1 MGELTPQNTPTYPD
15 LAGKVVVITGGSKG
29 IGRACCRALAING
42 ARIVIVSRSRRPVFE
57 AVEECHEL
65 GAEAIGISADAS
77 SLKDMEAVKAET
89 ERSFGEA
96 DILLPYAGGFGAF
109 TTSWETGLDE
119 WREVIEQNLTSTH
132 IAVSLFIPD
141 MIERRSGS
149 IVTMSSISG
158 RFLDKL
164 VTASY
169 AAAKAGVIMYT
180 RHTAIEAGE
189 SGVRI
194 NSIAPGT
201 VTSER
206 VQLIMEEAAK
216 EHTAGLSPLGRL
228 GTPEDCALATLFLAS
243 DSSAWMTGVTLDVSG
258 GRVML

>member
-1 MGELTPQNTPTYPD
+1 MRLNAENTPTYPD
-15 LAGKVVVITGGSKG
+15 LVGRVAVVTGATKG
-29 IGRACCRALAING
+29 IGRACCRALALN
-42 ARIVIVSRSRRPVFE
+42 RVKVVVVSRSKDLVDE
-57 AVEECHEL
+57 TVDEL
-65 GAEAIGISADAS
+65 CGLGTESIGIAADATS
-77 SLKDMEAVKAET
+77 VRDVERIRTEA
-89 ERSFGEA
+89 ERSLGPT
-96 DILLPYAGGFGAF
+96 DILLPFAGGFSNF
-109 TTSWETGLDE
+109 TTSWDISLEE
-119 WREVIEQNLTSTH
+119 WNDVMNQNLTSTH
-132 IAVSLFIPD
+132 VAVSTFIPG
-141 MIERRSGS
+141 MIRRKRGA

-169 AAAKAGVIMYT
+169 AASKAGVIQYT
-180 RHTAIEAGE
+180 RHTAIEAGP

-206 VQLIMEEAAK
+206 IEEIMEDEAK
-216 EHTAGLSPLGRL
+216 SRTAALSPLGRL

-243 DSSAWMTGVTLDVSG
+243 DSSSWMTGVTLDVSG